1 MRCLFASYES
11 ALDLATQEPERRL
24 ISKRLEELRLTSP
37 R

>member
-1 MRCLFASYES
+1 MKYLFASCER
-11 ALDLATQEPERRL
+11 ALELATQEPERRL